1 MMMFSTFDSK
11 IQSYLSKISLINNSC
26 KIKVIQE
33 KSASLQKVENLGV
46 SIGENHDK
54 LQSSVS
60 SLSNKV
66 NDLQQENKYLH

>member
-1 MMMFSTFDSK
+1 MFSTFDSK

>member
-1 MMMFSTFDSK
+1 MTPKSSP
-11 IQSYLSKISLINNSC
+11 ILSKISLINNSC
-26 KIKVIQE
+26 RIKVTQE
-33 KSASLQKVENLGV
+33 KRASLQKVETLGV